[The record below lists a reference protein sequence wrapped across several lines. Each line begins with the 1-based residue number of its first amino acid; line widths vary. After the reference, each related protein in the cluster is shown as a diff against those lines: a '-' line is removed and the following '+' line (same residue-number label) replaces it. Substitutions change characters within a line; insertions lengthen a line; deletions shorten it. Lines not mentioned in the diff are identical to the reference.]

1 MLQRDSLCQKHSY
14 NKHFWQAESEHKNTR
29 VIICNYMHDF
39 LSQSEEKIDVL
50 FTIATTIWEIT
61 EISNWENGVGSGWI
75 FRMVLVIDCYVS

>member
-1 MLQRDSLCQKHSY
+1 
-14 NKHFWQAESEHKNTR
+14 
-29 VIICNYMHDF
+29 MHDF

-50 FTIATTIWEIT
+50 FAIATTIWEIT

>member
-1 MLQRDSLCQKHSY
+1 
-14 NKHFWQAESEHKNTR
+14 
-29 VIICNYMHDF
+29 MHDF

-61 EISNWENGVGSGWI
+61 EISNWENGVGLGWI

>member
-1 MLQRDSLCQKHSY
+1 MCCKEIPSAKSTAIINTFGRLKV
-14 NKHFWQAESEHKNTR
+14 NITR

>member
-1 MLQRDSLCQKHSY
+1 
-14 NKHFWQAESEHKNTR
+14 
-29 VIICNYMHDF
+29 MHDF

-75 FRMVLVIDCYVS
+75 FQNGIGNRLLCFMSKIRKV